1 MDTQAVGRQISD
13 LRRAKGLTQAE
24 LGERLGVT
32 YQAVSKWERAETLPD
47 TAILPE
53 LAKVLETTVD
63 NLLRGGQRT
72 VAYTKKLTVED
83 LKRAIRCLDDMGRLM
98 GRDNPIYLAAVEGI
112 NARMN
117 SEIRDAFSDRH
128 IFEVFVAE
136 AAIQGLMAGAYLD
149 PTDVRNGFES
159 VKLRDIVLSKCAEYG
174 IK

>member
-1 MDTQAVGRQISD
+1 MNTQAVGRQISD

-32 YQAVSKWERAETLPD
+32 FQAVSKWERAETLPD

-53 LAKVLETTVD
+53 LADVLETTVD

-72 VAYTKKLTVED
+72 VAYAKKLTVED
-83 LKRAIRCLDDMGRLM
+83 LKRAIRRLDDMGRLM

-112 NARMN
+112 NTRMN

-136 AAIQGLMAGAYLD
+136 AAIQGVMSGAYLD

-159 VKLRDIVLSKCAEYG
+159 VKLRDKVLSKCAEYG

>member
-1 MDTQAVGRQISD
+1 MDIQAVGRQISD

-24 LGERLGVT
+24 LGNRLGVT

-53 LAKVLETTVD
+53 LAEVLETTVD
-63 NLLRGGQRT
+63 NLLRGGQRS

-117 SEIRDAFSDRH
+117 SEIRDAFSDKH

-149 PTDVRNGFES
+149 PSDVRNGFES

>member
-24 LGERLGVT
+24 LGDRLGVT

-53 LAKVLETTVD
+53 LAEVLETTVD

-112 NARMN
+112 NTRMN

-136 AAIQGLMAGAYLD
+136 AAIQGIMAGAYLD

>member
-24 LGERLGVT
+24 LGDRLGVT

-53 LAKVLETTVD
+53 LAEVLETTVD

-112 NARMN
+112 NTRMN

>member
-1 MDTQAVGRQISD
+1 MDKQAVGRQISD
-13 LRRAKGLTQAE
+13 LRRAKRLTQAE

-53 LAKVLETTVD
+53 LAEVLETTVD

-117 SEIRDAFSDRH
+117 SEIRDAFSDKH

-149 PTDVRNGFES
+149 PSDVRNGFES

>member
-1 MDTQAVGRQISD
+1 MNMQAVGRQIAD

-32 YQAVSKWERAETLPD
+32 YQAVSKWERSETLPD
-47 TAILPE
+47 TAMLPE
-53 LAKVLETTVD
+53 LAEVLETTID

-72 VAYTKKLTVED
+72 VAYTRKLTVED
-83 LKRAIRCLDDMGRLM
+83 LRRGIRCLDDMGRLL
-98 GRDNPIYLAAVEGI
+98 GRDNLLYLAAVEGI

-117 SEIRDAFSDRH
+117 SEIRDAFADRH

-136 AAIQGLMAGAYLD
+136 AAIQGLLSGAYLD
-149 PTDVRNGFES
+149 PTDVRNSFES
-159 VKLRDIVLSKCAEYG
+159 VKLRDIVLAKCAECG

>member
-1 MDTQAVGRQISD
+1 MDIQAVGRQISD

-53 LAKVLETTVD
+53 LAEVLETTVD

-83 LKRAIRCLDDMGRLM
+83 LKRSIRCLDDMGRLM

-112 NARMN
+112 NTRMN

-149 PTDVRNGFES
+149 PSDVRNGFES

>member
-1 MDTQAVGRQISD
+1 MDKQAVGRQISD
-13 LRRAKGLTQAE
+13 LRRAKRLTQAE

-53 LAKVLETTVD
+53 LAEVLETTVD

-72 VAYTKKLTVED
+72 VTYTKRLTVED

-117 SEIRDAFSDRH
+117 SEIRDAFSDKH

-149 PTDVRNGFES
+149 PSDVRNGFES

>member
-53 LAKVLETTVD
+53 LAEVLETTVD

-112 NARMN
+112 NTRMN

-136 AAIQGLMAGAYLD
+136 AAIQGIMAGAYLD

-159 VKLRDIVLSKCAEYG
+159 VKLRDIVLSKCAEHG
-174 IK
+174 TK

>member
-1 MDTQAVGRQISD
+1 MDIQAVGRQISD
-13 LRRAKGLTQAE
+13 LRRAKRLTQAE

-47 TAILPE
+47 TAILLE
-53 LAKVLETTVD
+53 LAEVLETTVD

-72 VAYTKKLTVED
+72 VAYTKKLTMED

-98 GRDNPIYLAAVEGI
+98 GRDTPIYLAAVEGI

-117 SEIRDAFSDRH
+117 SEIRDAFSDKH

-149 PTDVRNGFES
+149 PSDVRNGFES

>member
-53 LAKVLETTVD
+53 LAEVLETTVD

-112 NARMN
+112 NTRMN

-136 AAIQGLMAGAYLD
+136 AAIQGIMAGAYLD

>member
-1 MDTQAVGRQISD
+1 MDTQAVGRQIYD

-53 LAKVLETTVD
+53 LAEVLETTVD

-72 VAYTKKLTVED
+72 VAYTKKVTVED
-83 LKRAIRCLDDMGRLM
+83 LRRAIRCLDDMGRLM

-112 NARMN
+112 NTRMN

-136 AAIQGLMAGAYLD
+136 AAIQAVTAGAYLD

-159 VKLRDIVLSKCAEYG
+159 VKLRDIVLAKCAEHG

>member
-1 MDTQAVGRQISD
+1 MDIQAVGRQISD

-24 LGERLGVT
+24 LGNRLGVT

-53 LAKVLETTVD
+53 LAEVLETTVD

-117 SEIRDAFSDRH
+117 SEIRDAFSDKH

-149 PTDVRNGFES
+149 PSDVRNGFES